1 MGRGDPE
8 NQNAN
13 LSNFFL
19 IKTRSFFSFDEN
31 RKAMNPI
38 NQKNTIDPTPKS
50 KNNQD
55 TKETNRQSSYQNPLL
70 SIFKLTSS

>member
-19 IKTRSFFSFDEN
+19 IKTRSFFFIRRE
-31 RKAMNPI
+31 
-38 NQKNTIDPTPKS
+38 QKSNEP
-50 KNNQD
+50 N
-55 TKETNRQSSYQNPLL
+55 
-70 SIFKLTSS
+70 